1 MIRSAHPS
9 DLTGLA
15 DIERSAAER
24 FLGTAMAWAADGAPL
39 PHTELAQAQT
49 AGLLWV
55 AQPDDHVRGF
65 ALARPMGGDLFL
77 AEMSVALPW
86 QGHGLGRALMQV
98 VLAHARAMDRYGAVV
113 LTTDRELPW
122 NAPFYRRLGFA
133 ELAEPYSPPLQARLH
148 AETAAGFDPARRCAM
163 RYPLNV

>member
-1 MIRSAHPS
+1 MIRSAYPS
-9 DLTGLA
+9 DLACLA

-24 FLGTAMAWAADGAPL
+24 FLGTAMAWAANGDPL

-55 AQPDDHVRGF
+55 AQPDDQVRGF
-65 ALARPMGGDLFL
+65 ALTRPMGDDLFL

-86 QGHGLGRALMQV
+86 QGHGLGRALLQA
-98 VLAHARAMDRYGAVV
+98 VLAHARAAGQYRSVV

-133 ELAEPYSPPLQARLH
+133 ELPGAHSSLLQARLQ
-148 AETAAGFDPARRCAM
+148 AEAAGGFDPARRCAM
-163 RYPLNV
+163 GYPLNA